1 MKEMRGRK
9 YPLWWCSKLRP
20 HDLTISSSYSPSKT
34 TFLTFAMFLVQRK
47 TYNKYLCVSPLC
59 VPRKLPVP
67 LFFPFLPRIRCKWI
81 SGLGNTLTNAKTRG
95 HQNKKCSN
103 SLLVHFFK
111 RLATIQTTFW
121 TAAEITRLENREF
134 FLPFWFWFWMVYL
147 FSSSATSP
155 LSKCIVFFGFQSL
168 KTAFD

>member
-103 SLLVHFFK
+103 SLLVHFSSVWPQSK
-111 RLATIQTTFW
+111 RPFERQLKSQDLKT
-121 TAAEITRLENREF
+121 ENF
-134 FLPFWFWFWMVYL
+134 FCL
-147 FSSSATSP
+147 
-155 LSKCIVFFGFQSL
+155 FGFDFGWFICFPLQPL
-168 KTAFD
+168 HRWVNV

>member
-34 TFLTFAMFLVQRK
+34 TYTFLTFAMFLVQRK
-47 TYNKYLCVSPLC
+47 TYNKYLCLSPLC

-67 LFFPFLPRIRCKWI
+67 LFFPFLPRFRCKWI
-81 SGLGNTLTNAKTRG
+81 SGLGNTLTHA
-95 HQNKKCSN
+95 KKCSN

-134 FLPFWFWFWMVYL
+134 FFAFLVLILDGLFVFL
-147 FSSSATSP
+147 FSH
-155 LSKCIVFFGFQSL
+155 F
-168 KTAFD
+168 TAE

>member
-34 TFLTFAMFLVQRK
+34 TYTFLTFAMFLVQRK

-67 LFFPFLPRIRCKWI
+67 LFFPFLPRIRCEWI
-81 SGLGNTLTNAKTRG
+81 SGLGNTLTNAKTGG

-111 RLATIQTTFW
+111 RLATIRTTFW

-134 FLPFWFWFWMVYL
+134 FLAFLVLILDGLFVFL
-147 FSSSATSP
+147 FSH
-155 LSKCIVFFGFQSL
+155 F
-168 KTAFD
+168 TAE

>member
-20 HDLTISSSYSPSKT
+20 HDLMISLSYSPSKT

-47 TYNKYLCVSPLC
+47 TYNKYLCLSPLC

-67 LFFPFLPRIRCKWI
+67 HFFPFLPRIRCKWI
-81 SGLGNTLTNAKTRG
+81 SGLGNTLTHAKTRG
-95 HQNKKCSN
+95 HQSKKCSN
-103 SLLVHFFK
+103 SLFVHFFK

-134 FLPFWFWFWMVYL
+134 FFAFLVLILDGLFVFL
-147 FSSSATSP
+147 FSH
-155 LSKCIVFFGFQSL
+155 F
-168 KTAFD
+168 TAE